1 MLVDVVQHQMCCC
14 CVALDVLMLCC
25 CGVSGG
31 LLLCSIWCFDVVLL
45 CSIRCVDVVL
55 LCSIRCDD
63 VASDVLCMQ
72 TPIWVTAQSCWHWNK
87 IRRQGGARA
96 ATTES
101 THAERKNLVAERD
114 KFLKWKILVCAVHN
128 IVQVSETKFIRCKIH
143 ILNQEKSLQICVKWT
158 LQFIEICA
166 DFDIFKVK

>member
-1 MLVDVVQHQMCCC
+1 MLVDVVQHQMWCC

-63 VASDVLCMQ
+63 VVLLCSIRCVDVASDVLCMQ

-87 IRRQGGARA
+87 IRRQGSHNGEHACRTEKSSRWARQVFKVENTCVCSTQYTTLSKYLRQNSLDARA
-96 ATTES
+96 
-101 THAERKNLVAERD
+101 RY
-114 KFLKWKILVCAVHN
+114 
-128 IVQVSETKFIRCKIH
+128 
-143 ILNQEKSLQICVKWT
+143 
-158 LQFIEICA
+158 
-166 DFDIFKVK
+166 IF

>member
-1 MLVDVVQHQMCCC
+1 MLLCSISCVGWCC
-14 CVALDVLMLCC
+14 AASGVLMLC
-25 CGVSGG
+25 
-31 LLLCSIWCFDVVLL
+31 SIRCVDVVLLL

-87 IRRQGGARA
+87 IRRQGGAQA

-128 IVQVSETKFIRCKIH
+128 IVQVSETKFIRCKGKIH
-143 ILNQEKSLQICVKWT
+143 ILNQEKKSPDMCKMNTAIDRDMCRFWH
-158 LQFIEICA
+158 F
-166 DFDIFKVK
+166 